1 MRHNPT
7 LLPGKVSLRREKSR
21 DVDTKD
27 IALQDGPMPETSDR
41 WAEWVLDRGH
51 GGQPDEERD
60 DLTYLRPI
68 RDRVLVNAAVQPGD
82 VVLDVGAG
90 DGLIAFEAAR
100 MVGEGHVIFS
110 DVSPTLVRHGERLA
124 KAKGLADR
132 MRFLLATA
140 EDLRPMEDASV
151 QVITTRSVLIYVA
164 DKERAFREFH
174 RVLAPGG
181 RLSIFEPIN
190 RYFDLTP
197 DDFWGFDAGPVRDLV
212 EKIWAYEG
220 WIGADPDPQDPM
232 MNFGEGDLYR
242 FTVEAGF
249 SEVRVDLVLERKPGS
264 WVKDWETLLATAPN
278 PNARTVGEAME
289 GALAPSERLRL
300 EEHIRP
306 LVESGRGVMESAFAY
321 LAAVKA

>member
-1 MRHNPT
+1 M
-7 LLPGKVSLRREKSR
+7 SE
-21 DVDTKD
+21 
-27 IALQDGPMPETSDR
+27 ASDR
-41 WAEWVLDRGH
+41 WSEWVLDRGH

-60 DLTYLRPI
+60 DLIYLRPI
-68 RDRVLVNAAVQPGD
+68 RDRVLVNAAVERGD

-100 MVGEGHVIFS
+100 LVGEDGQVIFS
-110 DVSPTLVRHGERLA
+110 DISPTLVRHGEQLA
-124 KAKGLADR
+124 EVRGLRDR
-132 MRFLLATA
+132 MRFLQAPA
-140 EDLRPMEDASV
+140 QDLSAIEDASV
-151 QVITTRSVLIYVA
+151 DVVTTRSVLIYVD
-164 DKERAFREFH
+164 DKEGALREFR

-190 RYFDLTP
+190 RYFELTP

-212 EKIWAYEG
+212 ERIWAYEG
-220 WIGADPDPQDPM
+220 WTGKDQDAEDPM

-242 FTVEAGF
+242 FAVEAGF
-249 SEVRVDLVLERKPGS
+249 QEVRVDLVLERKPGS

-278 PNARTVGEAME
+278 PNARTVGEALE
-289 GALAPSERLRL
+289 GALTPSERLRL

-306 LVESGRGVMESAFAY
+306 LVELGRGVMESAFAY